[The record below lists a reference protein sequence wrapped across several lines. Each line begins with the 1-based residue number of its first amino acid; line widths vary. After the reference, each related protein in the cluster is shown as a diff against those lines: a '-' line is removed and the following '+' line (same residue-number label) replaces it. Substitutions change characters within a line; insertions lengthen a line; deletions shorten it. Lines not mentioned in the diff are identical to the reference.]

1 MGPDGTGASISLTVL
16 DESLYLKNPELG
28 NSSLTCSTWTIAAT
42 ATMLAQSAYFS
53 NSIVLNKSMPL
64 HYHSLIGSDLVEV
77 QRVLVGRFRDLSF
90 EDADVDDELRLFGT
104 QSFSKTI
111 WRILWMSSTYE
122 KFAWGALSG
131 VCGGLAVYASMRMR
145 TLQSH
150 LQPAARQA
158 ITTASLPPP
167 PAASSTLPTAA
178 APAALRLS
186 QDAQHAASVLR
197 KVAPRMNGASHK
209 GQGGRVGILG
219 GSMEYTGAPYYAG
232 TANPMLHLRTRT
244 HPTFTLYPSERER
257 I

>member
-1 MGPDGTGASISLTVL
+1 MCVPVTVRKYKL
-16 DESLYLKNPELG
+16 ERLG
-28 NSSLTCSTWTIAAT
+28 
-42 ATMLAQSAYFS
+42 
-53 NSIVLNKSMPL
+53 
-64 HYHSLIGSDLVEV
+64 
-77 QRVLVGRFRDLSF
+77 R
-90 EDADVDDELRLFGT
+90 
-104 QSFSKTI
+104 
-111 WRILWMSSTYE
+111 MSSTYE

-145 TLQSH
+145 TLQTH

-158 ITTASLPPP
+158 ITTASVPPP
-167 PAASSTLPTAA
+167 PPASSTLPTAA

-232 TANPMLHLRTRT
+232 TANPMLHLRART

-257 I
+257 ISSTPWQKKIQAGDTTTRVHFALEQFR